1 MQMPTD
7 PQNLLTLGLAALVN
21 ILITI
26 MFCRSLIKALS
37 YVSPEN
43 KALQSSSIW
52 LLLIP
57 VINCI
62 INFIVVFG
70 MSRSIANELRSR
82 DFEEEERPA
91 FASGITF
98 AILSL
103 VALVS
108 MLVPVPSS
116 FAAVVGVIG
125 FSQIFFFVQ
134 YWMKIN
140 WYKRV
145 LQNDEEG
152 IDQSNE

>member
-1 MQMPTD
+1 MPTN
-7 PQNLLTLGLAALVN
+7 PQDSLTMALAFLVST
-21 ILITI
+21 LITSL
-26 MFCRSLIKALS
+26 FCRSLINTLS
-37 YVSPEN
+37 HVSDEN
-43 KALQSSSIW
+43 KTLNPAKIW

-57 VINCI
+57 LVNFVM
-62 INFIVVFG
+62 NFIIVFG

-91 FASGITF
+91 FGSGITF

-103 VALVS
+103 LIPLTAF
-108 MLVPVPSS
+108 VPLPPS
-116 FAAVVGVIG
+116 FAAIIAVLA

-152 IDQSNE
+152 TDQTEE

>member
-1 MQMPTD
+1 
-7 PQNLLTLGLAALVN
+7 
-21 ILITI
+21 
-26 MFCRSLIKALS
+26 
-37 YVSPEN
+37 
-43 KALQSSSIW
+43 
-52 LLLIP
+52 
-57 VINCI
+57 
-62 INFIVVFG
+62 